1 MSEVEIRT
9 ASLKDAKALLHIY
22 EYYVKN
28 TAISFEYEV
37 PTIEEF
43 KSRMTNTLKKYP
55 YLTAVKDN
63 EILGYAYAGPFVGRA
78 AYDWSA
84 ELTIYLA
91 PKKRKQGIGK
101 KLYKALEEALAES
114 GIQNLYACIGY
125 PEVPDEY
132 LTKNSAEFHEHLGYT
147 KAGQFHKCGYKFGRW
162 YDMIW
167 MEKLIGD
174 HKAAPQLQHPQPAF
188 SKDT

>member
-1 MSEVEIRT
+1 MSEVEIRI
-9 ASLKDAKALLHIY
+9 ASLRDAKALLHIY

-174 HKAAPQLQHPQPAF
+174 HRAAPQLQHPQPAF